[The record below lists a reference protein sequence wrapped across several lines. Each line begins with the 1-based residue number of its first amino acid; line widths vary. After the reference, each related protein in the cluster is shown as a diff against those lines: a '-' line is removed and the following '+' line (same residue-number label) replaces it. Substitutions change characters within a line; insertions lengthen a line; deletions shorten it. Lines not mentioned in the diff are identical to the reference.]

1 MKSFILRYVYFSKI
15 WGAQG
20 RNVIL
25 DATSPVYDPLNPLQN
40 LLGMTLRE
48 YKTYEEVPAFKEM
61 IALVKYEGLV
71 RAWLTEKER
80 VKREMDAKRTK
91 NQGDQQTNSES
102 SKLVKGST
110 AIMKMK
116 GSPTT
121 KVSKKRNSKV
131 LNKKTRT
138 KSTV

>member
-1 MKSFILRYVYFSKI
+1 
-15 WGAQG
+15 
-20 RNVIL
+20 
-25 DATSPVYDPLNPLQN
+25 
-40 LLGMTLRE
+40 MTLRE

-91 NQGDQQTNSES
+91 NQGDRQTNSES